1 MSKLKELSEEFM
13 GKGDQISQKLRE
25 LVEATNNFTYSKEH
39 YETVMNLCE
48 EGLKIMGDIKTISSN
63 IREFVDD
70 YFMPTNWVASQMKQ
84 KLIDHIDEQGP
95 EALDGTDDTLLD
107 IMNMYK
113 EDKFAKKQAELK
125 SFDKYHQI
133 YMFYTKQVDP
143 SLLEIEIKL

>member
-1 MSKLKELSEEFM
+1 MNKLKKLAEELM
-13 GKGDQISQKLRE
+13 GKNDQISEKLGE

-39 YETVMNLCE
+39 YETVMRLCK
-48 EGLKIMGDIKTISSN
+48 EGLKIMEDTKTTSSN

-70 YFMPTNWVASQMKQ
+70 YFMPLNSAARQMKQ

-95 EALDGTDDTLLD
+95 EALDGTEDTLLD

-113 EDKFAKKQAELK
+113 KKFAKKQAELK
-125 SFDKYHQI
+125 SFDQYHQT